1 MSFNQANKNFQV
13 HQNLLS
19 SQHSLL
25 QSKQVDANNMDLDQK
40 LVSQFSTLTNQHNE
54 TLSRIMERHA
64 QVKGR
69 ILTWDRYRT
78 DQTTLLAWLRDMEK
92 ERYKL
97 QLHYVHLQVV
107 PKVLTLIKGLL
118 DKIPDGLAQLD
129 NLKQQQQ
136 QLLEFSDRTLATS
149 IQMEHAA
156 STQRINNL
164 QAGLETWRDFLQ
176 RVLNLYTNFEQQAVQ
191 IQGTLNEVK
200 AVTCRPCPTTNT
212 EIITTLVTLKVILVK
227 FIN

>member
-1 MSFNQANKNFQV
+1 V

-25 QSKQVDANNMDLDQK
+25 QSKQVEGNSMDLDQK
-40 LVSQFSTLTNQHNE
+40 LVGQFSSLTNQHNE
-54 TLSRIMERHA
+54 TLSRIMDRHA
-64 QVKGR
+64 QVKSR
-69 ILTWDRYRT
+69 ISAWDRYRN

-97 QLHYVHLQVV
+97 QLNYVHIQLV
-107 PKVLTLIKGLL
+107 PKVLALIKGLL
-118 DKIPDGLAQLD
+118 EKIPEGLAQLD
-129 NLKQQQQ
+129 NLKEQQL
-136 QLLEFSDRTLATS
+136 QLLEFSDRTLAAS

-156 STQRINNL
+156 SNQRISNL

-176 RVLNLYTNFEQQAVQ
+176 RVLNLHTNFEQQASR

-200 AVTCRPCPTTNT
+200 AITCRPCPTSNN
-212 EIITTLVTLKVILVK
+212 EIITTIETLRV
-227 FIN
+227 N